1 LDVYNGNI
9 NNMESSSICFDLVKP
24 KNNPQ
29 STWESDYTIS
39 TVFASI
45 MQVIV
50 SLNVDQ
56 MYGGVVQ

>member
-1 LDVYNGNI
+1 
-9 NNMESSSICFDLVKP
+9 MESSSICFDLVKP